1 LRREAQALAVALVVV
16 ALGCGD
22 DGKAEPPSGDAAMAC
37 PALSGTW
44 TIASHCGAAL
54 VGMTVNVQQTDCNIS
69 TVFSGSPLSGP
80 VQQDGSFEL
89 AGTVAGTQ
97 VTCKGKASAK
107 LITETCTGNCQVS
120 LTR

>member
-1 LRREAQALAVALVVV
+1 MRRDAQAVAVALVVV
-16 ALGCGD
+16 SLGCGD
-22 DGKAEPPSGDAAMAC
+22 DDKTAPPGGDAATAC

-54 VGMTVNVQQTDCNIS
+54 VGTTVNVQQSECDIS
-69 TVFSGSPLSGP
+69 TVFGGSPLSGP

-89 AGTVAGTQ
+89 AGTVSGTQ
-97 VTCKGKASAK
+97 VTCKGKATAK